1 MNVMSIYEFCT
12 IGWFRSRLT
21 TVNSKSIPGILPLQD
36 VNLFHLYKFKQ
47 IVLQIDKG
55 ASTGLV
61 FHVLRQQEIF
71 EINFCWK
78 IIVVEKYVPLP

>member
-12 IGWFRSRLT
+12 IRWFRSRPR

-36 VNLFHLYKFKQ
+36 VTIAVINLFRLYKFQQ

-55 ASTGLV
+55 GSTGLV
-61 FHVLRQQEIF
+61 FHILRQR
-71 EINFCWK
+71 
-78 IIVVEKYVPLP
+78 